1 MLGMLRQRLGGAM
14 KKIFLAAA
22 LCLAAGL
29 TAAQEARPLS
39 KGQALF
45 LPIYSN
51 MLYGNIGRSGSAN
64 KVLLSALVSIR
75 NTDPRR
81 PLRLVSARYYET
93 QGKFLR
99 EYVAAPVVLPPFGTH
114 ELFVELHDDSGGS
127 GANFLIKWESDAAI
141 NPPQVEALHANM
153 DSGKAV
159 ILTTQA
165 VPIQE

>member
-1 MLGMLRQRLGGAM
+1 MALWLVAS
-14 KKIFLAAA
+14 LA
-22 LCLAAGL
+22 
-29 TAAQEARPLS
+29 TAQEARPLS

-64 KVLLSALVSIR
+64 KVMLSALVSIR

-81 PLRLVSARYYET
+81 SLRVVSARYFET

-99 EYVAAPVVLPPFGTH
+99 EYVPAPVVLPPFGTL
-114 ELFVELHDDSGGS
+114 ELFVELHDDTGGS
-127 GANFLIKWESDAAI
+127 GANFHIKWEADTAI
-141 NPPQVEALHANM
+141 NPPLVEALHANM